1 MRGARA
7 GSGLLGKI
15 IKTRKFSEAKQRG
28 KCLDNPQRENY
39 SKVPQME
46 IYSDNPGEKY
56 YSDSPEAQNDS
67 DILQRENDS
76 VERNENRETN
86 QTVELLIDFGKD

>member
-1 MRGARA
+1 
-7 GSGLLGKI
+7 
-15 IKTRKFSEAKQRG
+15 
-28 KCLDNPQRENY
+28 
-39 SKVPQME
+39 ME

-76 VERNENRETN
+76 VERNENRENN
-86 QTVELLIDFGKD
+86 QTVELLIDFGKE